1 PDSGVKMAAYSRA
14 QLLRL
19 LLVCSACLCSSALG
33 LKAAGGPAE
42 PPNPPGPR
50 AADPPAKDAPAA
62 AAGAS
67 QPRRAT
73 GWKLAE
79 EEACR
84 EDLTRLCPKHTW
96 TNNLAVLECLQDR
109 REESE
114 IAPDCNHLLWNYKLN
129 LTTDPKFESVATE
142 VCKSTISEI
151 KECNEEERG
160 RGYLVSCLV
169 DHRSNISEYQ
179 CNQYITKMTS
189 IIFSDYRL
197 ICGFMDK
204 CKDDINNLHCGSIN
218 VGHKRRVSQ
227 DSPIT
232 SRDLRYSGRISSTP
246 GALPPEELANYLSD
260 FGLGDGRVQPQS
272 PQPPLPQWK
281 EGVSVGLRSS
291 SKYSFHRPTTSPV
304 EDTNNSKRPIPDPK
318 AQGSDPLVHRGE
330 LQHMVAELGSYKQA
344 HTSSPPLTLGNSR
357 VVEGPAPLKEA
368 GFQSPSHAWSPE
380 DWVVEAPIATTAT
393 QTTLNTLAMSWPQ
406 DMANVN
412 VTLLGG
418 QLSPKVRCTG
428 PSWTFLH
435 VDVHSQGEVI
445 ACLEKALVREAE
457 QQDHVRPIKEEC
469 KRAILRV
476 AELSSDDF
484 HLDRHLY
491 FSCRD
496 DRERFCQNTQ
506 AGEGK
511 VYKCLFNHKF
521 EEAMSEKCRD
531 ALTTRQK
538 LISQDYR
545 VSYSLAKACKL
556 DLRKQRCSLDT
567 NLPRA
572 REARL
577 SYLLLCLEAAV
588 HRGRPV
594 SGECQGE
601 MLDYRRMLM
610 EDFSLSPEIVL
621 HCRTEIEAHCSGL
634 HRKGRTLHCLMR
646 IGRGDRSTT
655 MDSVCQS
662 ALQTLIQSADPGA
675 DYRIDRALNEACES
689 VIQTACKHI
698 RNGDPMILSCLMEHL
713 YTEKMVEDCE
723 HRLLE
728 LQYFISRDWNRP
740 TRPHPGAGPGVWAR
754 RRAPGGQWIFAH
766 GTRPSSARNGDVGPP
781 SSRLTTR
788 RKVHEGP
795 VQCGLSGSRGRG
807 PRSKLWDARSLVPV
821 VAVTLEPGIGHGS
834 KGCRQ
839 AEEGVLSDH
848 VGLWDSRTQLMGT
861 GRPSKPQPGTVLEA
875 KTRVWE
881 EFGEAMRPWRKEFWQ
896 TVRRL
901 RRGKHFSAN
910 TVQCGWGAVDLN
922 WGHCRTVEEI
932 LRVAPQSHRHAF
944 TEEAEAE
951 DSEVDS
957 SITQAKYQA
966 RTFQHVLERFA
977 AECEAAGM
985 RISTSKS
992 EAMVLDRKRVACPL
1006 RVGGEVLP
1014 QVEEFKLDPI
1024 LYKKCQGDAA
1034 RLCHTHGWNETSELM
1049 PPGAVFSCLYRHAYR
1064 TEEQGRRLSRDCKVE
1079 VQRILHQR
1087 ALDVKLDPELQKRC
1101 MTDLGKWCSEKT
1113 DAGQELE
1120 CLQDHLEDL
1129 VSACRDVVGNLTEL
1143 ESEDIQIDAL
1153 LIRACEPVTQAHC
1166 HDVADNQID
1175 TGDLMEC
1182 LVQNKHQK
1190 EMNEKCSVGVTHFQ
1204 LIQMKDFRFSYKFKM
1219 ACKEDVL
1226 RLCPNIKKKVD
1237 VVICLSTTVRND
1249 TLQEAKE
1256 QRVSL
1261 KCRKQ
1266 LRVEELEM
1274 SEDIRLEPELYD
1286 PCKSDISRLCPNVAF
1301 GNAQMIECL
1310 KEQKKQLSPRCHQR
1324 IFRLQEVEMTDPEL
1338 DYQLMR
1344 VCKQMIKRFCTE
1356 ADARNV
1362 LQCLKQ
1368 NKNSELMDPKCKQM
1382 ITKRQI
1388 TQNTDYRLNPVL
1400 RKACRADIPKF
1411 CQPILNKA
1419 SEDSELEG
1427 QVVACLKLKYADQV
1441 GPRWHC
1447 LLETDEILKRLS
1459 PDCEDQIRVI
1469 LQESALDYRL
1479 DPQLQ
1484 MHCSDEISKLCAE
1497 EAAAQEQ
1504 TGQVEEC
1511 LKVNLLK
1518 IKQDTCK
1525 KEVLNMLKESKADI
1539 FVDPVLHTACALDLK
1554 HHCAAITPGRGRQMS
1569 CLMEALQDKRVRLQP
1584 ECKKRLQDRIDMW
1597 SYAAKVAPA
1606 EGFSDLAVQ
1615 VMTSPSKNYI
1625 LLMIALSVCVL
1636 FLVGL
1641 LCGRITKRVTRELK
1655 DR

>member
-1 PDSGVKMAAYSRA
+1 MAAYIRT
-14 QLLRL
+14 RL
-19 LLVCSACLCSSALG
+19 LLVLTLLCLFSFGSLLG
-33 LKAAGGPAE
+33 SKAASRPADLPNVPVLRPGE
-42 PPNPPGPR
+42 PPV
-50 AADPPAKDAPAA
+50 KDAPAVAA

-73 GWKLAE
+73 GWKLSE

-96 TNNLAVLECLQDR
+96 ANNLAVLECLQDR
-109 REESE
+109 REETE

-129 LTTDPKFESVATE
+129 LTKDPKFESVATE
-142 VCKSTISEI
+142 VCKSTIAEI
-151 KECNEEERG
+151 KECNDEERG

-169 DHRSNISEYQ
+169 DHRGNISEYQ

-204 CKDDINNLHCGSIN
+204 CKEDVNNLHCGSIN
-218 VGHKRRVSQ
+218 VGHK
-227 DSPIT
+227 DI
-232 SRDLRYSGRISSTP
+232 
-246 GALPPEELANYLSD
+246 
-260 FGLGDGRVQPQS
+260 
-272 PQPPLPQWK
+272 
-281 EGVSVGLRSS
+281 
-291 SKYSFHRPTTSPV
+291 
-304 EDTNNSKRPIPDPK
+304 
-318 AQGSDPLVHRGE
+318 
-330 LQHMVAELGSYKQA
+330 
-344 HTSSPPLTLGNSR
+344 
-357 VVEGPAPLKEA
+357 
-368 GFQSPSHAWSPE
+368 
-380 DWVVEAPIATTAT
+380 
-393 QTTLNTLAMSWPQ
+393 
-406 DMANVN
+406 
-412 VTLLGG
+412 
-418 QLSPKVRCTG
+418 
-428 PSWTFLH
+428 
-435 VDVHSQGEVI
+435 HSQGEVI
-445 ACLEKALVREAE
+445 SCLEKALVKEAE
-457 QQDHVRPIKEEC
+457 QPDRVRTIKDEC
-469 KRAILRV
+469 QKAILRV

-496 DRERFCQNTQ
+496 DRERFCQNIQ

-531 ALTTRQK
+531 ALTVRQK

-567 NLPRA
+567 SLPRA

-588 HRGRPV
+588 HRGRSV

-621 HCRTEIEAHCSGL
+621 HCRAEIETHCSGL

-646 IGRGDRSTT
+646 IGRDRSTAIEG
-655 MDSVCQS
+655 VCQS
-662 ALQTLIQSADPGA
+662 ALQTLIQSADLGS

-698 RNGDPMILSCLMEHL
+698 RNGDPM
-713 YTEKMVEDCE
+713 
-723 HRLLE
+723 
-728 LQYFISRDWNRP
+728 
-740 TRPHPGAGPGVWAR
+740 
-754 RRAPGGQWIFAH
+754 
-766 GTRPSSARNGDVGPP
+766 
-781 SSRLTTR
+781 
-788 RKVHEGP
+788 
-795 VQCGLSGSRGRG
+795 
-807 PRSKLWDARSLVPV
+807 
-821 VAVTLEPGIGHGS
+821 
-834 KGCRQ
+834 
-839 AEEGVLSDH
+839 
-848 VGLWDSRTQLMGT
+848 
-861 GRPSKPQPGTVLEA
+861 
-875 KTRVWE
+875 
-881 EFGEAMRPWRKEFWQ
+881 
-896 TVRRL
+896 
-901 RRGKHFSAN
+901 
-910 TVQCGWGAVDLN
+910 
-922 WGHCRTVEEI
+922 
-932 LRVAPQSHRHAF
+932 
-944 TEEAEAE
+944 
-951 DSEVDS
+951 
-957 SITQAKYQA
+957 
-966 RTFQHVLERFA
+966 
-977 AECEAAGM
+977 
-985 RISTSKS
+985 
-992 EAMVLDRKRVACPL
+992 
-1006 RVGGEVLP
+1006 
-1014 QVEEFKLDPI
+1014 LDPV
-1024 LYKKCQGDAA
+1024 LYKKCQDDAA

-1064 TEEQGRRLSRDCKVE
+1064 TEEQGRRLSRDCKME

-1113 DAGQELE
+1113 DTGQELD

-1129 VSACRDVVGNLTEL
+1129 GSACREVVGNLTEL

-1153 LIRACEPVTQAHC
+1153 LVRACEPIIQAHC
-1166 HDVADNQID
+1166 H
-1175 TGDLMEC
+1175 
-1182 LVQNKHQK
+1182 
-1190 EMNEKCSVGVTHFQ
+1190 
-1204 LIQMKDFRFSYKFKM
+1204 IQMKDFRFSYKFKM

-1249 TLQEAKE
+1249 TLQDAKE

-1310 KEQKKQLSPRCHQR
+1310 KEQKKQLSQRCHQR
-1324 IFRLQEVEMTDPEL
+1324 IFRLQEVEMSDPEL

-1356 ADARNV
+1356 ADARTV

-1411 CQPILNKA
+1411 CQNILNKA

-1427 QVVACLKLKYADQV
+1427 QVIGCLKLKYADQ
-1441 GPRWHC
+1441 
-1447 LLETDEILKRLS
+1447 
-1459 PDCEDQIRVI
+1459 
-1469 LQESALDYRL
+1469 
-1479 DPQLQ
+1479 
-1484 MHCSDEISKLCAE
+1484 ISRLCAE

-1518 IKQDTCK
+1518 LKQDTCK

-1569 CLMEALQDKRVRLQP
+1569 CLMETLQDKRVRLQP

-1625 LLMIALSVCVL
+1625 LLVITLSVCVL

-1641 LCGRITKRVTRELK
+1641 ICGRLTKRVTRELK